1 MNVRLIELAER
12 RAALVGKAATQ
23 RAELSQAFA
32 PWRGPLAL
40 LDQGLRVMD
49 YLKRHPALLIGA
61 TLITM
66 VLRPRRSAR
75 RVRRGWLLWSLAT
88 RVKRGLLG
96 I

>member
-1 MNVRLIELAER
+1 MNPRLIELAER
-12 RAALVGKAATQ
+12 RAVLIEKAATQ
-23 RAELSQAFA
+23 RAELSREFA
-32 PWRGPLAL
+32 PWRGPLAIA
-40 LDQGLRVMD
+40 DQGLRVMD

-61 TLITM
+61 TLITA

-75 RVRRGWLLWSLAT
+75 WLRRGWLLWSLAT